1 MSPELLEFQSRSRL
15 DRPAS
20 QAKVIPIETLLEK
33 KDTGNDNV
41 VEETAVKVIPT
52 A

>member
-1 MSPELLEFQSRSRL
+1 MSPELMEFQSRGRL
-15 DRPAS
+15 NRPPS
-20 QAKVIPIETLLEK
+20 QATVIPIETLLEK

-41 VEETAVKVIPT
+41 IEETAVKVIPT